1 MILPNSPRGT
11 KKRLLRY
18 LTESTLYETGQ
29 KVKTQPKKRSGGYPD
44 RFSINTGLLQHG
56 EEAYPCTSYSFPS
69 TSFTN
74 SCKVSRNFS
83 ASIDQNTGKP
93 GLTTT
98 TAIRLLLDKAA
109 NVEEALG
116 SGDVT
121 VTFSLNEYVA
131 GSENSG

>member
-1 MILPNSPRGT
+1 MC
-11 KKRLLRY
+11 
-18 LTESTLYETGQ
+18 
-29 KVKTQPKKRSGGYPD
+29 
-44 RFSINTGLLQHG
+44 
-56 EEAYPCTSYSFPS
+56 PCTSYSFPS
-69 TSFTN
+69 ASFTN

-93 GLTTT
+93 GLTT

-121 VTFSLNEYVA
+121 VTFSLNEYVV
-131 GSENSG
+131 GPENSG